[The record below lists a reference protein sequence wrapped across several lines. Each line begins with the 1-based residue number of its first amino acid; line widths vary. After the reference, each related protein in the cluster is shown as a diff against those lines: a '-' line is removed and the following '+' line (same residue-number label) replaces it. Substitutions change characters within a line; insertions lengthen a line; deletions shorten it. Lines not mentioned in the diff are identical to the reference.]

1 MDYNVEGS
9 YSLNH
14 SVSTYDYCGR
24 RVRRDI
30 MRRKVVIDFHGK
42 SLREKILFRRQ
53 INGRRETAL
62 SRSLNA

>member
-1 MDYNVEGS
+1 MDYNVAGS
-9 YSLNH
+9 YILNH

-24 RVRRDI
+24 RIRRDI

-42 SLREKILFRRQ
+42 SMREKILFKRQ
-53 INGRRETAL
+53 INGGREAAL